1 MKEKPIRGINNVTL
15 LGILLKGNAYKMLIY
30 SNIHY
35 KHFLLIASA
44 KYKNYPYPVGVF
56 FQFQHINFVKSEKK
70 FGQYQKRLYLC
81 IVKFKK
87 N

>member
-1 MKEKPIRGINNVTL
+1 M
-15 LGILLKGNAYKMLIY
+15 Y
-30 SNIHY
+30 Y
-35 KHFLLIASA
+35 KHFLLTASA

-81 IVKFKK
+81 IVKIKK